1 MIETGQLAGLKAKG
15 KNSSHSSNTS
25 TGLSWLERFGYGLGD
40 MSYNIVFQFVN
51 AYLLFYYTDVGG
63 IHPAVIATLFLV
75 VRILD
80 AIFDPIMGMILD
92 KTNTRWGK
100 ARPYL
105 LWVSLPFAL
114 FTFMCFT
121 NPHFGPTGNIIYAY
135 VTYILLGMSFSM
147 QTIPVNSLTARITN
161 DVQERTVLTTTRM
174 ILVYIGIL
182 LSISFATPLA
192 TAFGGENQELGFQMT
207 ALVYAMVS
215 IVLNLFSFFTVR
227 ERIVPKKSEKHGIKM
242 TLSVLFKNKPLLI
255 LASSF
260 LAFAIGFNI
269 KLSTMVYYFTYNI
282 HQKELV
288 FWGTVLF
295 FGAALISNLFI
306 PVFSKKWGRKNVMI
320 ISAAIS
326 LISYIGLHFT
336 PYSSVTLILF
346 WLFASGFF
354 TTPLNTL
361 AWGMI
366 ADCVDYAEWKTGVR
380 ADGVVISSMSFTNKL
395 GVALAGSFSAIY
407 LGIAGYVP
415 NGEQT
420 VTSLNAIKNMN
431 ALIPGL
437 FILLAVLIICFYPLT
452 EKKYKNMMSDL
463 EQRSKQPV

>member
-1 MIETGQLAGLKAKG
+1 MLEAEQLVVTKSKD
-15 KNSSHSSNTS
+15 KNKTNSRGS
-25 TGLSWLERFGYGLGD
+25 LSWLERIGYGLGD
-40 MSYNIVFQFVN
+40 MSYNIIFQFVN

-75 VRILD
+75 VRVLD
-80 AIFDPIMGMILD
+80 AIFDPIMGVILD
-92 KTNTRWGK
+92 KTNTRWGR

-114 FTFMCFT
+114 FTFLCFT
-121 NPHFGPTGNIIYAY
+121 TPHFGPTGNIIYAY
-135 VTYILLGMSFSM
+135 ITYILLGMSFSM
-147 QTIPVNSLTARITN
+147 QTIPVNSLTGRITN

-192 TAFGGENQELGFQMT
+192 TAFGGENQALGFQMT
-207 ALVYAMVS
+207 ALVYAIVS

-227 ERIVPKKSEKHGIKM
+227 ERIVPKKSKKQGM
-242 TLSVLFKNKPLLI
+242 TLSVLIKNKPLLI

-269 KLSTMVYYFTYNI
+269 KLSTMVYYFTYNVD
-282 HQKELV
+282 QKELV
-288 FWGTVLF
+288 FFGTVLF
-295 FGAALISNLFI
+295 FGAALISNVFI
-306 PVFSKKWGRKNVMI
+306 PIVSKKWGRKNVMI

-326 LISYIGLHFT
+326 LGSYVGLHFT
-336 PYSSVTLILF
+336 PYSSIMFILI

-380 ADGVVISSMSFTNKL
+380 ADGVVISSMSFMNKL

-415 NGEQT
+415 NADQT

-437 FILLAVLIICFYPLT
+437 FILLSIIIISFYPLT
-452 EKKYKNMMSDL
+452 EKRYKKMISDL
-463 EQRSKQPV
+463 EQRAN